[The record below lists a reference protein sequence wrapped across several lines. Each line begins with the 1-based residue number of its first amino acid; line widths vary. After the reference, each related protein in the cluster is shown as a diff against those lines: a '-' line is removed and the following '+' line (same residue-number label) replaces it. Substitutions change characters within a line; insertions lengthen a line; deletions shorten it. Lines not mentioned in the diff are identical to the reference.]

1 MLVKDI
7 MTKAPACC
15 TPATNL
21 REVAHE
27 MLTRD
32 CGEIPVCDGTRLLGV
47 VTDRDIVCRGFAK
60 EMNPADLT
68 AADVMTPHIATV
80 DENDSIQRAIT
91 IMVEQRVRRLP
102 VMREGAL
109 VGMLSQADLAEH
121 LPLAEIGA
129 FVRKLSA
136 SAKHV
141 PVLV

>member
-21 REVAHE
+21 REVARE

-32 CGEIPVCDGTRLLGV
+32 CGEIPVCEGTRLLGV
-47 VTDRDIVCRGFAK
+47 VTDRDLVCRGFAR
-60 EMNPADLT
+60 EMNPAELT
-68 AADVMTPHIATV
+68 AGDVMTAHVATV

-102 VMREGAL
+102 VLREGAL
-109 VGMLSQADLAEH
+109 VGILSQADLAEH

-129 FVRKLSA
+129 LIRKLS
-136 SAKHV
+136 SKHV